1 MGGDGFWVKLKVVVV
16 IWGCWEVG
24 EVLWGD
30 GGAVAAAR
38 AAPEAAVV
46 MVERRPREVREWV
59 VRKKMKFGF
68 LAFSF

>member
-1 MGGDGFWVKLKVVVV
+1 MEKCCGGDW
-16 IWGCWEVG
+16 
-24 EVLWGD
+24 
-30 GGAVAAAR
+30 GAVAAAR